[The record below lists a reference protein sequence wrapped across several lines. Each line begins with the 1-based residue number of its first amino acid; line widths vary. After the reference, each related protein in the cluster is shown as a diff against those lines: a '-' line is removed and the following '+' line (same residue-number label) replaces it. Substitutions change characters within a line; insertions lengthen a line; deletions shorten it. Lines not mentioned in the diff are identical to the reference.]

1 MHMYAAFSSREHCI
15 PYHIESNTPPPTL
28 QPPCAVAPLLQFQF
42 NSDSLAIRRVNFM
55 KYQKPER
62 KIDLNR
68 SEVYK
73 YLNPHLDRAP
83 VRGIEVRAPL
93 VAAESDIRQS
103 LQS

>member
-1 MHMYAAFSSREHCI
+1 
-15 PYHIESNTPPPTL
+15 
-28 QPPCAVAPLLQFQF
+28 
-42 NSDSLAIRRVNFM
+42 M